1 MVCILL
7 ANYSETM
14 PSLTAF
20 LLDHPVLIHTDLRS
34 KLSAGFAVLQGLSLN
49 PGQAGNRKLEGV
61 QRKPSMM
68 IKDLDFM
75 KTY

>member
-1 MVCILL
+1 ML

-20 LLDHPVLIHTDLRS
+20 LLDHPLLIHTDLRS
-34 KLSAGFAVLQGLSLN
+34 KLSFRFAMLQGVGLN
-49 PGQAGNRKLEGV
+49 PGQAGTRKLEGI
-61 QRKPSMM
+61 QRKSSMM